1 MKGQGYALGEK
12 IVLLCLVPE
21 QAGHPTKKVKPR
33 VLVHIVLVCLL
44 FAAACRTAEVLPP
57 AGPPPGQGNADGAD
71 GKPGPSID
79 ALGPVG
85 SAARQIL
92 LPEPFTEIVIEIA
105 FVEGREPNPDTIAH
119 LEREIERASQKAVS
133 IDVHEIRGGKGSYTS
148 SDIRGLSESSGT
160 ESAPPRAS
168 IFLAFL
174 DGGFAENDQALGVAV
189 AATVAAVFPD
199 RIGSLSTL
207 LQPGGVERAVA
218 VHEVGHILALVNL
231 GYEGASDREDPEHPN
246 HSSNKASV
254 MYWAV
259 ETLAVADVFR
269 GGPPDRFDEADI
281 ADLRM
286 LAGGA

>member
-1 MKGQGYALGEK
+1 MKGQGYALGQK
-12 IVLLCLVPE
+12 IILPCLVTE
-21 QAGHPTKKVKPR
+21 QAGHATKKVKPR
-33 VLVHIVLVCLL
+33 VLGHILLACLL
-44 FAAACRTAEVLPP
+44 SAAACRTADVLPP
-57 AGPPPGQGNADGAD
+57 APPGQQDADGAD
-71 GKPGPSID
+71 GKQGPTID

-92 LPEPFTEIVIEIA
+92 QPEPFTEIVIEIA
-105 FVEGREPNPDTIAH
+105 FVEGREPSPDTTAH
-119 LEREIERASQKAVS
+119 LEEEIERASQKPVS
-133 IDVHEIRGGKGSYTS
+133 VDTHEIQGGKGSYTS
-148 SDIRGLSESSGT
+148 ADIRGLSESSRT
-160 ESAPPRAS
+160 ESAPRAS

-218 VHEVGHILALVNL
+218 VHEVGHILALVNI
-231 GYEGASDREDPEHPN
+231 GYESASDREDPEHPS
-246 HSSNKASV
+246 HSSNKSSV

-259 ETLAVADVFR
+259 ETLSVADVFA

-286 LAGGA
+286 LAGDS